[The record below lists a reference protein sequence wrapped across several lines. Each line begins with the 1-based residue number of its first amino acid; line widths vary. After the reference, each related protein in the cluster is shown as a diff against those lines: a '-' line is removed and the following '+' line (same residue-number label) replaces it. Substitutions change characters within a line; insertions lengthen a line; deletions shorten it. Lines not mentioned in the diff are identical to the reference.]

1 MKNTKRLIAL
11 VLEIM
16 IGISLIVCS
25 ACGLLDSY
33 WSGIGTALIFVSAV
47 FMIQQIRYSKDKDYQ
62 EYVDV
67 EAKDERNKYLKMK
80 AWSWAGYWFLIISA
94 VASIVLKI
102 IGLDE
107 YSVVAGGSVCVL
119 TLLYWLSYLILRK
132 KY

>member
-33 WSGIGTALIFVSAV
+33 WSGMGTALIFVSAV
-47 FMIQQIRYSKDKDYQ
+47 FMIQQIRYSKDKAYQ

-67 EAKDERNKYLKMK
+67 EAKDERNKYLRMK
-80 AWSWAGYWFLIISA
+80 AWSWAGYWFLMISA
-94 VASIVLKI
+94 VASIVLKL

-119 TLLYWLSYLILRK
+119 VLLYWLSYLILRK

>member
-33 WSGIGTALIFVSAV
+33 WGGMGTALIFVSAV
-47 FMIQQIRYSKDKDYQ
+47 FMIQQIRYSKDKAYQ

-67 EAKDERNKYLKMK
+67 EAKDERNKYLRMK
-80 AWSWAGYWFLIISA
+80 AWSWAGYLFVMISA
-94 VASIVLKI
+94 VASIVLKL

-119 TLLYWLSYLILRK
+119 ILLYWLSYLILRK